1 MTEIKLSLPEEL
13 LKKMDKYP
21 EIKWNSIAQSA
32 IEKYIE
38 KLEIA
43 EKITFKSKLTLNDV
57 EEIGNEITRRS
68 WEQHKKYL
76 DAF

>member
-13 LKKMDKYP
+13 LKIMDKYP

-38 KLEIA
+38 KLETA
-43 EKITFKSKLTLNDV
+43 EKITSKSKLTFNDV

-76 DAF
+76 DTF

>member
-1 MTEIKLSLPEEL
+1 MPEIKLSLPKER
-13 LKKMDKYP
+13 LKKMEKYP
-21 EIKWNSIAQSA
+21 EIKWNSIDQYA

-43 EKITFKSKLTLNDV
+43 DKITSKSKLTLNDV
-57 EEIGNEITRRS
+57 DEIGNEITRRS

-76 DAF
+76 DTI